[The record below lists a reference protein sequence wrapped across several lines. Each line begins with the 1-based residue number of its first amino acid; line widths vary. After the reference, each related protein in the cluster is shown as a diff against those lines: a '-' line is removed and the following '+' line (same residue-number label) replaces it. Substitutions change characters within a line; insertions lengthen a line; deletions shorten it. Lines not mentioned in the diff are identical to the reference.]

1 MAKAT
6 PIVGVGIL
14 LLGVASCEGAD
25 YAEQPVTSGEPVI
38 GTVQSALSSSCA
50 PTYCATGGPSPGGC
64 ACDISCLVFGTCC
77 ADFVDLCLFPP
88 APSCAGYCG
97 GLSADLSCACDTACK
112 QRGDCCSDYG
122 PQCTNDSCLLAQV
135 ITQAP
140 FTTTLTTTS
149 ATTDTTDPKLSC
161 SNNSFPQQDK
171 NTVWFKFTPKHAG
184 TAVIDAT
191 GTSYQAD
198 IAVHTGSCGSFK
210 EVACGFMLTSSADR
224 SLHFEAKAN
233 TTYYIEATHWYGDS
247 GVGGTLK
254 LRLDYFRSSFRPAPV
269 GFAAFDSI
277 AVDPKNDNL
286 WYIGSTDGV
295 YITVDGGNSWAKAL
309 AGTTTWGISFDPAR
323 QGLVFV
329 GSNNTLYG
337 TGNTGRSFTPAQFFP
352 SGLTIYSL
360 LVNAKEEIYVGN
372 YWGFDV
378 TDKPGLYK
386 APGLATAYTLKPF
399 NIPAIPGG
407 QDKGL
412 IIWDIEQDPQNGY
425 LYVAA
430 EPASKPSNVTYDPPT
445 LRSKDGGNTWQDIS
459 GKIGASGSLPWHATK
474 IQVGKNGKVYFQL
487 EGSNVYTSVD
497 HGDTSQKQGLSGA
510 WDLILDPNHSG
521 VMYSSDVNGG
531 ALEMSSDDAA
541 HFRPIGPPALGGGGT
556 SHLAFNGAGTKLF
569 AARSGGARIGVY
581 VIDIGDTF

>member
-1 MAKAT
+1 
-6 PIVGVGIL
+6 
-14 LLGVASCEGAD
+14 
-25 YAEQPVTSGEPVI
+25 
-38 GTVQSALSSSCA
+38 
-50 PTYCATGGPSPGGC
+50 
-64 ACDISCLVFGTCC
+64 
-77 ADFVDLCLFPP
+77 
-88 APSCAGYCG
+88 
-97 GLSADLSCACDTACK
+97 
-112 QRGDCCSDYG
+112 
-122 PQCTNDSCLLAQV
+122 LLAQV

-247 GVGGTLK
+247 GTGGTLK

-430 EPASKPSNVTYDPPT
+430 EPASPPT
-445 LRSKDGGNTWQDIS
+445 SRMIRRPCDQRTEVTPGRISPERSAQAGPCPGTLRRSRWARTGRCTSSWKAATSTRRSTMAIRLRSKGSAAPGIS
-459 GKIGASGSLPWHATK
+459 SWTPTIPASCIRAT
-474 IQVGKNGKVYFQL
+474 
-487 EGSNVYTSVD
+487 
-497 HGDTSQKQGLSGA
+497 
-510 WDLILDPNHSG
+510 
-521 VMYSSDVNGG
+521 
-531 ALEMSSDDAA
+531 
-541 HFRPIGPPALGGGGT
+541 
-556 SHLAFNGAGTKLF
+556 
-569 AARSGGARIGVY
+569 
-581 VIDIGDTF
+581 